1 MATTDDDLD
10 FTNWKPPPD
19 PPPTPVVVAGG
30 PQRRI
35 IASRKEFSAA
45 FDEILAKS
53 KRSLRIFDPTLADY
67 GMNSAAREEQIRALL
82 LRRRA
87 NRLMIVVHDTTV
99 ISRRSARLMRLV
111 REFSHAIMIHQ
122 TNDEIRNLEDVLVV
136 GDDEHCLRRRN
147 FSHPR
152 GAVYLDDPVE
162 TREWLNRFN
171 AIWDHSHPAVSA
183 TTLGL

>member
-1 MATTDDDLD
+1 MATTDNDLD

-19 PPPTPVVVAGG
+19 PPPTPTVVAGG

-35 IASRKEFSAA
+35 IASRQEFSAA
-45 FDEILAKS
+45 FDEIFAKT
-53 KRSLRIFDPTLADY
+53 KHNLRIFDSTLADF
-67 GMNSAAREEQIRALL
+67 GMNSAAREAQLRALL

-87 NRLMIVVHDTTV
+87 NRLMIVVHDTTL

-111 REFSHAIMIHQ
+111 REFSHSITIHQ
-122 TNDEIRNLEDVLVV
+122 TNDEIRNLEDVLVI
-136 GDDEHCLRRRN
+136 GDDKHCLRRRN

-171 AIWDHSHPAVSA
+171 SP
-183 TTLGL
+183 